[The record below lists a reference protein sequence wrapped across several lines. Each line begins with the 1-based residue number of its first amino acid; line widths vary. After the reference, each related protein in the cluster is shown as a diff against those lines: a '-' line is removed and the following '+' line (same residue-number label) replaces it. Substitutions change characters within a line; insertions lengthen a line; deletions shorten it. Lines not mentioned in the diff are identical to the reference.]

1 MERDGVVR
9 ALQATTSSTDQ
20 KEAAAYL
27 DHATKLM
34 GFAPLLLQVIMDENV
49 DCSARQAAVIYLK
62 NVINRSWA
70 LDEEEKASG
79 SFVLPEQDK
88 HIIREHIIDAIVA
101 SPEAIRV
108 QLCTAVG
115 TIMRHDFPKEW
126 PHLPQKVTTLLQSV
140 DGPSWLGAL
149 LVVRRLVKLYEYRR
163 VKEKKPLVETMG
175 VLLPMLLDR
184 LITLMPDA
192 SQESCLLQKIILK
205 IFYGL
210 VQFSLNL
217 EMLDMNALGQWLEQ
231 LRIVIERPVPAE
243 VNAVEEDDRQRTV
256 WWKCKKWASATTQRI
271 FERYGSPGQVE
282 NDYTQFAEK
291 YMAHFAVPT
300 VTTCLSVLDRY
311 RSGEYVSPRVLH
323 SILQY
328 VSTAVSQS
336 HTWKVIKP
344 HCQEMVQTIIFPLM
358 KHTDEDE
365 ELWNDSPEEYVR
377 LKYDV
382 YDELHNPSVAAVA
395 VLATAAKRKDVLQPI
410 LQFVLAILNSPDAD
424 PCNQDGALRLIG
436 ELSAALLKNKL
447 YKKDLEKLVD
457 AVIVP
462 RITNPVRFLRA
473 RACWAVKEFS
483 DAKFTTPRIVQ
494 KIAEALVSRLADPN
508 EELPV
513 KVEAAVAVQFLLHDQ
528 QSVHAMIK
536 PHVRVVVIEVLRLVA
551 RAEIEEMTAVMD
563 EVMEQY
569 VDDVVPI
576 AVEVTTELANIFL
589 QLTLAENQEEDRTVT
604 IMGILSTLGSV
615 LEIVEDNSEIMH
627 HVEVQVLRVIKSVL
641 DNYQIDMM
649 PVLHSYLTVDTDSFL
664 ARPERVNALV
674 EMAVHMFKDEFGED
688 DQIHAAKL
696 LECLILQCQGR
707 IDNLVPDIVQLAMTR
722 LHQPF
727 EDGKELKPMLLMVIC
742 AGLYYNSEMFVN
754 LAPQLQPH
762 GANTLNYIV
771 NELIASAHKLTG
783 IHDRKMAIIALCTL
797 AKLAPQLRPS
807 LIDEQAPKVNEE
819 IVALLDGL
827 QKAMKSQAESRLAE
841 EKRQEQ
847 EDSEDD
853 EEREEDLADSEDE
866 IDEGT
871 LEYLETLAKHQ
882 RKAGRTSETNTGDTE
897 ETDSETDDDEDW
909 DDDSI
914 EAYYTPIDDDDATD
928 AFVVYKE
935 TLEALQKSDERL
947 LMALTTCPDAD
958 KASAFQRI
966 LTVCGQRVSLAKSKK
981 VEQQGGYAFNV
992 DAPVPTS
999 FNFSGGPLS

>member
-1 MERDGVVR
+1 
-9 ALQATTSSTDQ
+9 
-20 KEAAAYL
+20 
-27 DHATKLM
+27 
-34 GFAPLLLQVIMDENV
+34 
-49 DCSARQAAVIYLK
+49 
-62 NVINRSWA
+62 
-70 LDEEEKASG
+70 
-79 SFVLPEQDK
+79 
-88 HIIREHIIDAIVA
+88 
-101 SPEAIRV
+101 
-108 QLCTAVG
+108 
-115 TIMRHDFPKEW
+115 
-126 PHLPQKVTTLLQSV
+126 
-140 DGPSWLGAL
+140 
-149 LVVRRLVKLYEYRR
+149 
-163 VKEKKPLVETMG
+163 
-175 VLLPMLLDR
+175 
-184 LITLMPDA
+184 
-192 SQESCLLQKIILK
+192 
-205 IFYGL
+205 
-210 VQFSLNL
+210 
-217 EMLDMNALGQWLEQ
+217 
-231 LRIVIERPVPAE
+231 
-243 VNAVEEDDRQRTV
+243 
-256 WWKCKKWASATTQRI
+256 
-271 FERYGSPGQVE
+271 
-282 NDYTQFAEK
+282 
-291 YMAHFAVPT
+291 
-300 VTTCLSVLDRY
+300 
-311 RSGEYVSPRVLH
+311 
-323 SILQY
+323 
-328 VSTAVSQS
+328 
-336 HTWKVIKP
+336 
-344 HCQEMVQTIIFPLM
+344 
-358 KHTDEDE
+358 
-365 ELWNDSPEEYVR
+365 
-377 LKYDV
+377 
-382 YDELHNPSVAAVA
+382 
-395 VLATAAKRKDVLQPI
+395 
-410 LQFVLAILNSPDAD
+410 
-424 PCNQDGALRLIG
+424 
-436 ELSAALLKNKL
+436 
-447 YKKDLEKLVD
+447 
-457 AVIVP
+457 
-462 RITNPVRFLRA
+462 
-473 RACWAVKEFS
+473 
-483 DAKFTTPRIVQ
+483 
-494 KIAEALVSRLADPN
+494 
-508 EELPV
+508 
-513 KVEAAVAVQFLLHDQ
+513 
-528 QSVHAMIK
+528 
-536 PHVRVVVIEVLRLVA
+536 
-551 RAEIEEMTAVMD
+551 
-563 EVMEQY
+563 
-569 VDDVVPI
+569 
-576 AVEVTTELANIFL
+576 
-589 QLTLAENQEEDRTVT
+589 
-604 IMGILSTLGSV
+604 
-615 LEIVEDNSEIMH
+615 
-627 HVEVQVLRVIKSVL
+627 
-641 DNYQIDMM
+641 MM